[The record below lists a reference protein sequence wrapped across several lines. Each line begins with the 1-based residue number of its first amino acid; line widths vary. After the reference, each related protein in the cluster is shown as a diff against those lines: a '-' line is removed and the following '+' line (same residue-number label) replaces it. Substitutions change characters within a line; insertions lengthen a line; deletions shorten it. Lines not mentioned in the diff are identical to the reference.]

1 MKIIFLCTICISLQI
16 SEFNISFLYYKP
28 KKFTASKPDYGCLQP
43 GYIPLAFYENACL
56 WTKIQTRRKHPL
68 LNYNQHHW
76 AEITRERVSHPVPP
90 APPPPALLFPDSCII
105 WQPRGSHLET
115 VAASL
120 ASRTMSVLSSPW
132 MTSKAWLS
140 RYRVHIHCTQ
150 ICLSLQMVRLLS

>member
-1 MKIIFLCTICISLQI
+1 MSLTLASYTTNLKSSQPLSQTMAVCNQDTSHWPFMKTPACGQRSKQEESTLCWITINITEQKSQGR
-16 SEFNISFLYYKP
+16 EFPILFRLP
-28 KKFTASKPDYGCLQP
+28 
-43 GYIPLAFYENACL
+43 
-56 WTKIQTRRKHPL
+56 
-68 LNYNQHHW
+68 
-76 AEITRERVSHPVPP
+76 
-90 APPPPALLFPDSCII
+90 PPPPALLFPDSCNI